1 MVGTGLSLP
10 DKVCRSCPRRRD
22 LTGPRIG
29 WRNLRVEP
37 VAAPELYAANLAIVA
52 CTAIVLGIDRQL
64 SGGSAL
70 EGLP

>member
-1 MVGTGLSLP
+1 M
-10 DKVCRSCPRRRD
+10 
-22 LTGPRIG
+22 
-29 WRNLRVEP
+29 EP